1 MKPLKYIII
10 ILLGSLPGAS
20 CSEFLDKEQDTELT
34 MEMVFEDKARMEGW
48 LANVYSAIPH
58 PVWGYLRSGEGWDV
72 LGDEITP
79 SERWRNYGWQLIPC
93 ILGQWSTTSE
103 WEANY
108 WVRLPQHIRTAYL
121 FMEYVKPL
129 PDLGVSAKEVE
140 YMKAECRFLVA
151 YYYYL
156 MVNTYG
162 AIPFQP
168 GHIASSDASVEELSI
183 GQTPYDEIID
193 WIDRELVAVSKIL
206 PARYPEANKY
216 GRATS
221 IMCLAVRARML
232 LFAAGDLVN
241 GNADYDGYVN
251 NEGRPIFNA
260 TKDPAK
266 WTRATTACRELIDA
280 AHSEG
285 HELYKELNN
294 NGSIDPF
301 MSCQNLHLTEY
312 AKGNREILFAR
323 PGEPNRDYE
332 KHATPSGSGGN
343 GGLGVTQRLVD
354 AFFMENGLPPITG
367 YNADG
372 SPQIN
377 TASGYVESGFSTG
390 NDVRNTKWNGCKPG
404 GIITESGIYNMYCNR
419 EPRFYTAV
427 YYDNAYYPNA
437 GRVLE
442 FFLNKRDNQGTHDAP
457 QNGYLLRKKTSPQT
471 TFSPTES
478 YIYRPEIL
486 YRLGEA
492 YLNYA
497 EALNE
502 SDPGNAD
509 ILLYLNKIRE
519 RAGVRRYT
527 TGATDAGYIHTDN
540 SQEAIRALI
549 RAERHV
555 ELCGEGIRYDD
566 LRRWKKAEELLTGD
580 FYGMN
585 FQGLDAQSFYKRT
598 KYQTRQYKKQFYWFP
613 IRQEHMDENRN
624 LVQTPYWK

>member
-1 MKPLKYIII
+1 MKALKHII
-10 ILLGSLPGAS
+10 ILLGTLLCLS
-20 CSEFLDKEQDTELT
+20 CTDFLDKEMDVELT
-34 MEMVFEDKARMEGW
+34 MDMVFEDKARMEGW

-58 PVWGYLRSGEGWDV
+58 PTWGYLRSGEGWDV

-93 ILGQWSTTSE
+93 ILGQWSTTTA
-103 WEANY
+103 WDADY

-121 FMEYVKPL
+121 FMEHVKPL
-129 PDLGVSAKEVE
+129 PDLGVSEKEVE
-140 YMKAECRFLVA
+140 YMKAECRFLAA

-168 GHIASSDASVEELSI
+168 GVVASTGASVEELSI
-183 GQTPYDEIID
+183 GQTPYDEVID
-193 WIDRELVAVSKIL
+193 WLDKELLAVSKIL
-206 PARYPEANKY
+206 PARYNEANKY

-241 GNADYDGYVN
+241 GNSEYAGYMN
-251 NEGRPIFNA
+251 KEGKPIFNA
-260 TKDPAK
+260 VKNPAK
-266 WTRATTACRELIDA
+266 WTWAATACKELIDA
-280 AHSEG
+280 AEAAG
-285 HELYKELNN
+285 HELYIERNN
-294 NGSIDPF
+294 DGSIDPF
-301 MSCQNLHLTEY
+301 MSCQNLFLTEY

-323 PGEPNRDYE
+323 PSEPNRDYE

-354 AFFMENGLPPITG
+354 AFFMKNGLPREATG
-367 YNADG
+367 
-372 SPQIN
+372 
-377 TASGYVESGFSTG
+377 SGYVEEGFSTG
-390 NDVRNTKWNGCKPG
+390 NDVRNTKWNGCKPD
-404 GIITESGIYNMYCNR
+404 GIITEPGVYNMYCNR

-427 YYDNAYYPNA
+427 YYNNAYYPNSN
-437 GRVLE
+437 RKLE
-442 FFLNKRDNQGTHDAP
+442 FFLNKRDNTGTHDAP

-486 YRLGEA
+486 YRLGEV

-502 SDPGNAD
+502 SEPGHSD
-509 ILLYLNKIRE
+509 ILFYLNKIRE
-519 RAGVRRYT
+519 RAGVRQYT
-527 TGATDAGYIHTDN
+527 TGATDNDYIHVDN
-540 SQEAIRALI
+540 SQDAMREII

-566 LRRWKKAEELLTGD
+566 LRRWKKAEELLTGP

-585 FQGLDAQSFYKRT
+585 FQGLDATSFYKRIV
-598 KYQTRQYKKQFYWFP
+598 YQTRQYKKQFYWFP
-613 IRQEHMDENRN
+613 IRQEHIDENRN
-624 LVQTPYWK
+624 LVQTPYWTQSN